1 MLAFKILQPFYFSW
15 FYKNLLTI
23 TITLLLISH
32 RERFVMDFEKLTEL
46 IIQLEVDLIGSA
58 VQEALK
64 EKKSPF
70 DVLNALTKGM
80 DEVGRRYEQ
89 KEYYLT
95 ELVLA
100 GETMKEAFKVLK
112 PALAAADKSTN
123 KVKIILATV
132 KGDNH
137 DIGKNILGSLLLSSG
152 FELYDLGM
160 DVSDSVIVN
169 KVKETGANIIALSS
183 LLTMTVEQI
192 KVVHEALKKA
202 GLRDKVKL
210 IVGGAPLNKDLA
222 MKLGADDFAEDA
234 VDGVK
239 HIKKLAAS

>member
-1 MLAFKILQPFYFSW
+1 MGL
-15 FYKNLLTI
+15 
-23 TITLLLISH
+23 
-32 RERFVMDFEKLTEL
+32 VMDFEKLTEL
-46 IIQLEVDLIGSA
+46 IIELEVDDIADA
-58 VQEALK
+58 VKEAL
-64 EKKSPF
+64 EKDNKDPF

-80 DEVGRRYEQ
+80 DEVGRRYEE

-100 GETMKEAFKVLK
+100 GETMKEAFKVLQ
-112 PALAAADKSTN
+112 PALAKADQSLDKT
-123 KVKIILATV
+123 KIILATV

-160 DVSDSVIVN
+160 DVSEEVIVE
-169 KVKETGANIIALSS
+169 KVKETGAKIIALSS

-192 KVVHEALKKA
+192 KSVDEALKSA
-202 GLRDKVKL
+202 GIRDKVKL
-210 IVGGAPLNKDLA
+210 IVGGAPLNMELA
-222 MKLGADDFAEDA
+222 KKLGADDFAEDA

-239 HIKKLAAS
+239 HIKKLAEM

>member
-1 MLAFKILQPFYFSW
+1 
-15 FYKNLLTI
+15 
-23 TITLLLISH
+23 
-32 RERFVMDFEKLTEL
+32 MDFEKLTEL
-46 IIQLEVDLIGSA
+46 IIELEVDDIANA
-58 VQEALK
+58 VKEALEVDGK
-64 EKKSPF
+64 DPF

-80 DEVGRRYEQ
+80 DEVGRRYEE

-100 GETMKEAFKVLK
+100 GETMKEAFVILQ
-112 PALAAADKSTN
+112 PALAAADKSES
-123 KVKIILATV
+123 KVKVIIATV

-152 FELYDLGM
+152 FEVIDLGM
-160 DVSDSVIVN
+160 DIDEKIIVD
-169 KVKETGANIIALSS
+169 KVKETGAKIVALSS

-192 KVVHEALKKA
+192 KVVHEALQAA

-210 IVGGAPLNKDLA
+210 IVGGAPLNMELA
-222 MKLGADDFAEDA
+222 KKLGADDFADDA

-239 HIKKLAAS
+239 HIKKLAAA